1 VVGLPIS
8 GDDFPLIF
16 RLFSHD
22 PTRYLDLFP
31 GYRL

>member
-22 PTRYLDLFP
+22 PTP
-31 GYRL
+31 TP